1 MLNGI
6 IGWSLRNRLVVLTLA
21 AFLIVLG
28 IRTLRNSPLD
38 VFPDFAPPQ
47 VIIQTEAATLSPSE
61 VELLVSLP
69 LENALNGM
77 PSLETIRSS
86 SIAGLSV
93 VTCIF
98 EEGTDIF
105 RARQLVAE
113 KLHLVRSRLPDGIAD
128 PQMMPISSP
137 VGILVKISLTSDRT
151 SPMDLRTLADWT
163 IRPRLLSVAGVAQVT
178 TFGGGVKQYQV
189 VVDPAQLQA
198 RQMSLT
204 EVMTAAARANENSGA
219 GYMDSAGQ
227 TLGIQAVGRVRSVE
241 DLQKAVIAVKNGVPV
256 EIGDIASVRVAPE
269 YKVGDASTFGKPS
282 VILIVNKQPTANT
295 LTTTR
300 AVDEALAELR
310 SALPPDVVM
319 DSDIFRQSEF
329 IEKAISNINS
339 AMLEGAV
346 LVVIVLLLFLTTW
359 RGGLISMTAIPLS
372 LLVAVLVLRAAG
384 ATINS
389 MTLGGL
395 AIAIGEV
402 VDDAIIDVE
411 NIFRRLRENRLK
423 AQPDTFLAVIYAA
436 SSEVR
441 GSVVYATVIVALV
454 FMPIFSL
461 SGMAGRIFAPLGY
474 AYIAAILAS
483 LVVALT
489 LTPALCLY
497 LLPQVADR
505 SDESFL
511 VRFLKRRFERI
522 LDPVLNHPKI
532 VLAVSILLLA
542 GALTA
547 IPFLGGEFLPD
558 FNEGNLII
566 HMTGLP
572 GTSLEESMRV
582 GAIVQSQ
589 MKQIPE
595 TIKAAQQ
602 AGRTELGEDTNGPY
616 YSELVVKLKDSERPR
631 EVVLD
636 DVRQKLAQVAG
647 FSFGIKQFIAER
659 IEEVLSGTTATIAV
673 KVFGPD
679 LDVLQQTAAQVQAI
693 MSAVPG
699 VADLAIEQQTG
710 LPQVTI
716 QFDRNALALH
726 NLRSGDLADTLHAA
740 FAGTQVS
747 EVVEQQKM
755 FGVLVRYDPAQA
767 ANLDTIRRTLI
778 DTPSGAKIPLA
789 SLAKVDVVSAPNI
802 INREN
807 AQRRVVV
814 SCNVASGSLTGV
826 VDDIRRRVSKAVKL
840 PVGYYIVYG
849 GQFEAQ
855 EQATNQI
862 LTLGIAAVVGI
873 FMLLFLSFGSVRQ
886 ALLVMSNL
894 PLALIGGIVAVLV
907 ASDGD
912 VSIASMVGFVTLF
925 GIATRNGI
933 MLVTH
938 YNHLTDV
945 EGMPFGRQLVLRGA
959 MERLSPI
966 LMTALTAGLALLPLA
981 LGGGESGRE
990 LEQPMA
996 VVILGGLVT
1005 STLLNM
1011 VVLPALY
1018 LKFGKRST
1026 HE

>member
-1 MLNGI
+1 
-6 IGWSLRNRLVVLTLA
+6 
-21 AFLIVLG
+21 
-28 IRTLRNSPLD
+28 
-38 VFPDFAPPQ
+38 
-47 VIIQTEAATLSPSE
+47 
-61 VELLVSLP
+61 
-69 LENALNGM
+69 
-77 PSLETIRSS
+77 
-86 SIAGLSV
+86 
-93 VTCIF
+93 
-98 EEGTDIF
+98 
-105 RARQLVAE
+105 
-113 KLHLVRSRLPDGIAD
+113 
-128 PQMMPISSP
+128 
-137 VGILVKISLTSDRT
+137 
-151 SPMDLRTLADWT
+151 
-163 IRPRLLSVAGVAQVT
+163 
-178 TFGGGVKQYQV
+178 
-189 VVDPAQLQA
+189 
-198 RQMSLT
+198 
-204 EVMTAAARANENSGA
+204 
-219 GYMDSAGQ
+219 
-227 TLGIQAVGRVRSVE
+227 
-241 DLQKAVIAVKNGVPV
+241 
-256 EIGDIASVRVAPE
+256 
-269 YKVGDASTFGKPS
+269 
-282 VILIVNKQPTANT
+282 
-295 LTTTR
+295 
-300 AVDEALAELR
+300 
-310 SALPPDVVM
+310 M

-372 LLVAVLVLRAAG
+372 LLVAVLVLRAFG
-384 ATINS
+384 ATVNS

-411 NIFRRLRENRLK
+411 NVFRRLRENRLK
-423 AQPDTFLAVIYAA
+423 ERPDSFLSVVYAA

-441 GSVVYATVIVALV
+441 GSVVYATVIVSLV

-483 LVVALT
+483 LIVALT
-489 LTPALCLY
+489 VTPALCLY
-497 LLPQVADR
+497 LLPRVVNK

-511 VRFLKRRFERI
+511 VRFLKRHFERV
-522 LDPVLNHPKI
+522 LNPVLNHPTAVI
-532 VLAVSILLLA
+532 AVSLLLLA
-542 GALTA
+542 GAVLA

-582 GAIVQSQ
+582 GGIVQSQ
-589 MKQIPE
+589 MRQIPE
-595 TIKAAQQ
+595 TIKTAQQ
-602 AGRTELGEDTNGPY
+602 AGRAELGEDTNGPY
-616 YSELVVKLKDSERPR
+616 YSELVVKLRDSERPR
-631 EVVLD
+631 EAVID
-636 DVRQKLAQVAG
+636 DVRQRLAAVAG

-659 IEEVLSGTTATIAV
+659 IEEVLSGTTATLAV

-693 MSAVPG
+693 MSTVPG
-699 VADLAIEQQTG
+699 VADLATERQTG

-716 QFDRNALALH
+716 QFDRNSLALH
-726 NLRSGDLADTLHAA
+726 NLRSGDVAETVHAA

-747 EVVEQQKM
+747 EVVEQQKT
-755 FGVLVRYDPAQA
+755 FAVLVRYDPAQA
-767 ANLDTIRRTLI
+767 ASLDTIRHTLI
-778 DTPSGAKIPLA
+778 DIPSGGRIPLD
-789 SLAKVDVVSAPNI
+789 SLAKIDVVSAPNI

-814 SCNVASGSLTGV
+814 SCNVAYGSLTEV
-826 VDDIRRRVSKAVKL
+826 VDDIKRRVSQAVKL

-849 GQFEAQ
+849 GQYDAQ
-855 EQATNQI
+855 EQAANQI
-862 LTLGIAAVVGI
+862 VTLGIAAVVGI
-873 FMLLFLSFGSVRQ
+873 FMLLFLAFGSVRQ

-894 PLALIGGIVAVLV
+894 PLALIGGVVAVLI
-907 ASDGD
+907 ASEGD
-912 VSIASMVGFVTLF
+912 ISIASMVGFVTLF

-938 YNHLTDV
+938 YNHLMDV
-945 EGMPFGRQLVLRGA
+945 EDMPFGRELVLRGA

-966 LMTALTAGLALLPLA
+966 LMTAMTAGLALLPLA
-981 LGGGESGRE
+981 LGQGKSGRE

-1018 LKFGKRST
+1018 LKFGKRTT